1 MHRKRP
7 SPILLTVFLA
17 VSGIFFG
24 GCAGQRKALEQE
36 LALREETI
44 QELKN
49 QNAELQAKLAEK
61 DAEAAAEIRR
71 LQDSKQLLESALA
84 GTGAVVKIR
93 GSHLAISL
101 PSVKLFGPG
110 QYKLKRGAK
119 KPLSKI
125 ARAIKNNFPSA
136 TIRVEGHTDNRPIKK
151 LKNKFKSNWELS
163 AARAASVLHFF
174 IDNGYIN
181 PKRIYLAGFGEYHP
195 VSSNKTTS
203 GRQRNRR
210 VEIVILTGEDMGSI

>member
-1 MHRKRP
+1 MPTRCL
-7 SPILLTVFLA
+7 SPILLAALVAIAGT
-17 VSGIFFG
+17 FFS

-36 LALREETI
+36 VAQRDETI
-44 QELKN
+44 QELQG
-49 QNAELQAKLAEK
+49 QNAELQARLAEK
-61 DAEAAAEIRR
+61 DAEAAAEIAR
-71 LQDSKQLLESALA
+71 LQDSKQALETALA
-84 GTGAVVKIR
+84 GTGAVVKMR
-93 GSHLAISL
+93 GTHLAVSL

-125 ARAIKNNFPSA
+125 ARVIKSNFPSA
-136 TIRVEGHTDNRPIKK
+136 VIRVEGHTDNRPIKK
-151 LKNKFKSNWELS
+151 LKDRFKSNWELS

-174 IDNGYIN
+174 IDRGYVD

-195 VSSNKTTS
+195 VSSNKTAS

-210 VEIVILTGEDMGSI
+210 VEIVILTGEGMGGI